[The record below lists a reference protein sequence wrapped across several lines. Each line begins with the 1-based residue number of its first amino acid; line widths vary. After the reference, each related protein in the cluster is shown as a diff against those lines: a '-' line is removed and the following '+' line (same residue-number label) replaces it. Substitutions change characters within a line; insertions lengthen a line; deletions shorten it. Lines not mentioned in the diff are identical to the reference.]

1 MLKKIII
8 ADDHP
13 IFRNGLKNLLQSSTE
28 FEVVGEAG
36 DGFETLMQIE
46 EKHPD
51 IVVIDIAMPGMDGL
65 RVIKESKHRSY
76 GGDFVVLTMYKEE
89 EYFRE
94 AMDLGAMG
102 YILKESAAADLLGCL
117 RSIAQGKFFVS
128 PAVSDYLI
136 RRSAQHDAFSQQ
148 FPSLRMLTP
157 MEMRVLKIMA
167 AGQRSKDIGKELN
180 ISERTVQNHRAHIC
194 AKLGLEGHN
203 KLLQF
208 ALEHKSLL

>member
-1 MLKKIII
+1 MRKRIII

-13 IFRNGLKNLLQSSTE
+13 IVRNGLKNLIEGSAE

-36 DGFETLMQIE
+36 DGVEALKLID
-46 EKHPD
+46 EKRPD
-51 IVVIDIAMPGMDGL
+51 IVVVDIAMPGMDGL
-65 RVIKESKHRSY
+65 RVIKELRKRSY
-76 GGDFVVLTMYKEE
+76 DGEFVVLTMYKEE

-117 RSIAQGKFFVS
+117 LSVAQGKFFVS

-136 RRSAQHDAFSQQ
+136 RRTAQRDTFGQQ
-148 FPSLRMLTP
+148 FPSLRVLTP
-157 MEMRVLKIMA
+157 METKVLKIMA
-167 AGQRSKDIGKELN
+167 DGRSSKEIGDELG